1 MNVIFFSFVFLVGLF
16 IAGALPPAVSE
27 NALKI
32 QGQLT
37 ILGLLILLGFPFYR
51 SIVLKPLKPDAESN
65 DALNLV
71 PNLDLESH
79 IDPNIDS
86 TEKTLQNSLQ
96 KPFKTTRKPFSTQEY
111 LLRLFGLQA
120 ALFYISLL
128 FFYTLE
134 CMTRWNSRL
143 QPLKEGQ
150 LFEILES
157 DFLQLSYLPWVLYAV
172 MGVGLAYFTLRE
184 ERYPTLPKVI
194 LPKPKGRFQHF
205 FNNYLHVVV
214 DAVMLG
220 PFIWLLPLC
229 MIWFCEGLNN
239 LSGHYSLFE
248 YPIRSIFIL
257 GLLCLYFSRSHRQL
271 LEQMDR
277 LKIPLGTMLVIYVL
291 MGALLIF
298 LLHAISSWFIAALGN
313 PETKV
318 AKSLIAQSLTEEMQ
332 ERRLSILI
340 WSWWMLWLPWMAS
353 QIARLSVGRKLWVA
367 CLASLILPTVFYV
380 CWQQGAG
387 PFHWNLMQTYLP
399 YTAVKFLMAF
409 GILVFLFLF
418 FRQVYS
424 VQDFAKGG
432 MLAFGSRRRCYS
444 LKKWMHGLV
453 VLMAGHMIALFM
465 MGWLSV
471 QILSTLGALVM
482 LTVLFGFIWVL
493 LSSKD
498 FLSAVKKYKVL
509 GKSLG

>member
-1 MNVIFFSFVFLVGLF
+1 MNVIFFSFIFLAGLF
-16 IAGALPPAVSE
+16 LAGALPPAISE

-51 SIVLKPLKPDAESN
+51 SIVLKPLRPDIELNSDSN
-65 DALNLV
+65 IE
-71 PNLDLESH
+71 PSLDSNKGL
-79 IDPNIDS
+79 
-86 TEKTLQNSLQ
+86 L
-96 KPFKTTRKPFSTQEY
+96 PFSAMEY

-134 CMTRWNSRL
+134 CMTRWNPRL
-143 QPLKEGQ
+143 QPLKVGQ
-150 LFEILES
+150 LFEILRA
-157 DFLQLSYLPWVLYAV
+157 DFIQLSYLPWVLYAV
-172 MGVGLAYFTLRE
+172 MGVGLAYFTLRLG
-184 ERYPTLPKVI
+184 RYPTLPKLI
-194 LPKPKGRFQHF
+194 LSKPKGRLQHF
-205 FNNYLHVVV
+205 FHNYLHVVV

-220 PFIWLLPLC
+220 PFIWLLPIC
-229 MIWFCEGLNN
+229 MIWLSEGLNTVF
-239 LSGHYSLFE
+239 GQYSLFE

-257 GLLCLYFSRSHRQL
+257 GLLCLYFNRSHRQL

-298 LLHAISSWFIAALGN
+298 LLHAISSWFIASLGN

-367 CLASLILPTVFYV
+367 CLTPLILPTFFYF

-387 PFHWNLMQTYLP
+387 FLHWDIMQKYLP
-399 YTAVKFLMAF
+399 YTTAKFLVAF
-409 GILVFLFLF
+409 SILLFLF
-418 FRQVYS
+418 FFFRRVYS

-432 MLAFGSRRRCYS
+432 MLFFGNRRRSHS

-498 FLSAVKKYKVL
+498 FLSAVRKYKVL